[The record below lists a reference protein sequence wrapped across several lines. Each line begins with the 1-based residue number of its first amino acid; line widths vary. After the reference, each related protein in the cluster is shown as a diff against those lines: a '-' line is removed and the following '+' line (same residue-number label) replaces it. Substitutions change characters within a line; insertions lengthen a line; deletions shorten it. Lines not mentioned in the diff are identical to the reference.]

1 MKKVISF
8 LLCFALMVAVFP
20 VNQLVYADYTMLF
33 PVKNGKLAYY
43 YGYSASYGG
52 NHTGIDIHS
61 KGNDNIYAAASGKVV
76 AVANS
81 CPHVSIYPTKCEHY
95 NTFGNY
101 IKIQHADGTYAY
113 YGHLKQNS
121 LKVSVGEQV
130 SKGQII
136 ASMGSSGYSSGK
148 HLHFEMRL
156 SNGSTKI
163 NVNPVAEG
171 GTVVYEYSGYSDDVQ
186 LNYATIS
193 EGVYYLR
200 NFYTNDYLAVA
211 DGKDVNAQDVR
222 TFGFYPS
229 TAYQFEV
236 KQSTTTSGYALRP
249 LCSSSRMLNVYADNV
264 VSGKNV
270 CIYNDTGDG
279 TQRWYFEETTDGHI
293 LRVVQNPS
301 CVLDVLDDH
310 NVAVYTAHGGASQ
323 TWVLEN
329 SISYDANGGE
339 GAPAMQMK
347 TYGNSATLSATI
359 PTRSGYT
366 FLGWATS
373 PTATAAAYTVGGT
386 FTANA
391 NTVLYAVWSKNTST
405 PMPPAST
412 MCGDV
417 DNSGKVDSTDAR
429 LVLQYVVKKIT
440 ASSLNLT
447 AAEVDSDGVVNS
459 TDARLILQ
467 YCVKKIDRLPVSKTE
482 NGGKD
487 DTDKVD
493 TAIESGKIYT
503 LTNLASNKL
512 LNVYGN
518 KSANN
523 TNVTIYDNDNTA
535 GQYFQCVKNGDAY
548 VLVPQCATGSALNV
562 YGESA
567 ANNANVCIWEKT
579 GHNTQAWELEY
590 NSSANAY
597 VLHSASNT
605 DFVLAATGKANS
617 DNVCLKTYAAGDTY
631 QLWQFT
637 EVKSSAESNDNA
649 LYSPV
654 VSRRITSNFQ
664 PYYRQDYSNQWAHV
678 GIDYV
683 SSTSDST
690 IYAFYGG
697 TVSRVAYNASTG
709 NYVELCHTYNGK
721 TFYSY
726 YFHLQANSI
735 RVSQGD
741 TVVGGQPIATMGNT
755 GDVTGVHLHFQITSS
770 SVVNANGSFHTPQ
783 NQSSYSGW
791 SVERQAA
798 EKSFTSTRGVVFY
811 NPEKVLTQ
819 GLSIIG

>member
-1 MKKVISF
+1 MMPRERLIAFAAEYNANAAVDYAAQHWDDGVGACASF
-8 LLCFALMVAVFP
+8 VSNCLKAGGCGAWSSNVTNLR
-20 VNQLVYADYTMLF
+20 NQLRNSGYGTEYLLTKSGQYIPYSLNAEKLSAGDPIFFFCSRCGKMMHVAICSGYNSAGNATAYAHNAPWNNMVYI
-33 PVKNGKLAYY
+33 
-43 YGYSASYGG
+43 GG
-52 NHTGIDIHS
+52 FWDEYEHKGSDI
-61 KGNDNIYAAASGKVV
+61 
-76 AVANS
+76 
-81 CPHVSIYPTKCEHY
+81 SIYSFHMSE
-95 NTFGNY
+95 
-101 IKIQHADGTYAY
+101 
-113 YGHLKQNS
+113 
-121 LKVSVGEQV
+121 
-130 SKGQII
+130 
-136 ASMGSSGYSSGK
+136 SSQ
-148 HLHFEMRL
+148 F
-156 SNGSTKI
+156 ST
-163 NVNPVAEG
+163 V
-171 GTVVYEYSGYSDDVQ
+171 
-186 LNYATIS
+186 S
-193 EGVYYLR
+193 EGAYYLR

-211 DGKDVNAQDVR
+211 DGKDVNGQDVR

-279 TQRWYFEETTDGHI
+279 TQRWYFEETIDGHI

-359 PTRSGYT
+359 PNRSGYT

-373 PTATAAAYTVGGT
+373 PTATAATYTVGGT

-447 AAEVDSDGVVNS
+447 VADVDSDGAVNS

-482 NGGKD
+482 NGDKD

-493 TAIESGKIYT
+493 AAIESGKIYT

-567 ANNANVCIWEKT
+567 TNNANVCIWEKT

-597 VLHSASNT
+597 VLRSASNT

-683 SSTSDST
+683 SSASDST

-697 TVSRVAYNASTG
+697 TVSRVAYNASAG
-709 NYVELCHTYNGK
+709 NYVELRHTYNGK

-726 YFHLQANSI
+726 YFHLQSNSI

-741 TVVGGQPIATMGNT
+741 TVTGGQPIATMGNT

-770 SVVNANGSFHTPQ
+770 SVVNANGSLHTPE

-791 SVERQAA
+791 SIERQAA